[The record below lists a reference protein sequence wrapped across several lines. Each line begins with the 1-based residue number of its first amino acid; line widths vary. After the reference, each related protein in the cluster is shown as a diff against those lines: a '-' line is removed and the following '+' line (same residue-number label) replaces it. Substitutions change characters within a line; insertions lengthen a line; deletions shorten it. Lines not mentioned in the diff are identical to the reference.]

1 MSLEGLP
8 HSGIFGSKPVCG
20 SPKLFAAYHALH
32 RLLAPRHSPYALSSL
47 TIRTLEHDAWGFRLQ
62 PTACEPDGACSL
74 QPEACSLSALVP
86 SMHTACVWSENYR
99 CKVFSCQR
107 AQKRSSASVEIAS
120 VCWPAFARRAS
131 ARQPSLACRAVA
143 SRRVSL
149 REAKAGEYRARTGD
163 LLVANQALS
172 QLS

>member
-1 MSLEGLP
+1 MLMHVGFGLQAP
-8 HSGIFGSKPVCG
+8 GS
-20 SPKLFAAYHALH
+20 SH
-32 RLLAPRHSPYALSSL
+32 RWPQHRNPTSE
-47 TIRTLEHDAWGFRLQ
+47 TLERQLQ
-62 PTACEPDGACSL
+62 E
-74 QPEACSLSALVP
+74 
-86 SMHTACVWSENYR
+86 MHTACVWSENYR

-107 AQKRSSASVEIAS
+107 AQKRSSASVEIAP

-143 SRRVSL
+143 SRRISL